1 MKVLMIASEAVPFAK
16 TGGLADVVSSLSE
29 RLTAIGHDSRVL
41 LPRYSFIDTQD
52 LDLIIED
59 LRVPLAFSEEQ
70 CALYMGTLP
79 GNSSA
84 PVYFLDHSLFSS
96 RSGLYGEKGSHTY
109 RDNHRRFSLLSR
121 AALSICSRLSWV
133 PDIFHAHDWQS
144 ALVPAYLKELSD
156 DQFDRSG
163 SVLTIHNIG
172 YQGQFSKHDLHV
184 TQLSWEDFHPETQPA
199 EQQLNFLKAGIV
211 NADAITTVSPT
222 YAKEI
227 RTSQFGHGMEPL
239 LERRREKLVG
249 ILNGVDYNEWNPQT
263 DPHIPRSFST
273 EDLSGK
279 AEAKRALQ
287 EKVGL
292 PVNSEVPLVGIVSR
306 LVRQKGF
313 YELCD
318 PQRGSLKRICDEM
331 SIQMVILGT
340 GEDWIEKQLLHLDA
354 VLPNLKVFNTFSN
367 SMAHLIEAGADL
379 FLMPSR
385 YEPCG
390 LNQIYSLRYGT
401 LPVVRRTGGL
411 ADTVENC
418 DPEKGEGTG
427 FLFDELSPDSIY
439 GTLAWAVSIWY
450 EQPELFR
457 TMQRRAMTRHF
468 SWDDS
473 AEEYVRLYSAI
484 LSDSSSSP

>member
-29 RLTAIGHDSRVL
+29 RLTAMGHDSRVL
-41 LPRYSFIDTQD
+41 LPRYSFIDTQH
-52 LDLIIED
+52 LDLVLED
-59 LRVPLAFSEEQ
+59 LQVPLAFSHEQ
-70 CALYMGTLP
+70 CAVYASTLP
-79 GNSSA
+79 GNSA
-84 PVYFLDHSLFSS
+84 AMVYLLDHPFFSN
-96 RSGLYGEKGSHTY
+96 RGGLYGEKGGHTY
-109 RDNHRRFSLLSR
+109 RDNHRRFTLLSR
-121 AALSICSRLSWV
+121 AGLSICSRLPWK

-144 ALVPAYLKELSD
+144 ALVPAFLKEFSND
-156 DQFDRSG
+156 EFSHSG

-184 TQLSWEDFHPETQPA
+184 TQLNWEDFHPETHST
-199 EQQLNFLKAGIV
+199 EQQLNFLKSGIL

-227 RTSQFGHGMEPL
+227 RTPQFGHGMEAL
-239 LERRREKLVG
+239 LERRRDTLAG
-249 ILNGVDYNEWNPQT
+249 ILNGVDYNEWNPQN
-263 DPHIPRSFST
+263 DPHIPRPFNA

-287 EKVGL
+287 EKVDL
-292 PVNSEVPLVGIVSR
+292 PVSSEVPLIGLVSR
-306 LVRQKGF
+306 LVSQKGF

-418 DPEKGEGTG
+418 TPETGAGTG
-427 FLFDELSPDSIY
+427 FLFDELSPESIY
-439 GTLAWAVSIWY
+439 GTLTWAVSMWY

-457 TMQRRAMTRHF
+457 TMQRRAMSRHF
-468 SWDDS
+468 SWNDS
-473 AEEYVRLYSAI
+473 AEEYVRLYSRI
-484 LSDSSSSP
+484 LSGSSSA